1 VPPCVSSSFV
11 STMPRSGRLY
21 PPLKQPL
28 TTVIT
33 VSTKEEVMSVHVL
46 SVTFCVPAGTSSEKR
61 KSDAV
66 GSPKAE
72 KVPARV
78 ARLADI
84 TPEEPSSAEIV
95 R

>member
-1 VPPCVSSSFV
+1 
-11 STMPRSGRLY
+11 MPRSDRLY

-33 VSTKEEVMSVHVL
+33 VSRKEEVMSVHVL
-46 SVTFCVPAGTSSEKR
+46 SVTFCVPPGTSSEKR
-61 KSDAV
+61 KSDAA

-72 KVPARV
+72 NVPPRV

-84 TPEEPSSAEIV
+84 MPEEPGSPEMV